1 MGGAAMRR
9 LFFWA
14 MTDSS
19 PASSGPPT
27 LGPREWSQLLLL
39 GMVWGSSF
47 FFFKILVA
55 ALPPFT
61 VVFGRLLI
69 AAAAMHVIA
78 RAARAWRGLSARE
91 WAGFL
96 FFGAIANALPFTLI
110 AYGETRISS
119 GMASIL
125 NATTPIF
132 TVLVAHAFTH
142 DDRLTWNR
150 AVGVVACF
158 VGVVVLVGPSSL
170 TEAGRA
176 ALPGQFACLAASIA
190 YGFAGVWARRY
201 RGLAPLQVVTAQLTA
216 ACVVQ
221 APLALII
228 DRPWTLASPAPAVW
242 GSLFGLALLCTAFAY
257 LLYFRVLKTAGATNV
272 SLVTFL
278 APVSAILL
286 GALLLHEPLEPRAM
300 LGLAVIGLGL
310 AAVDGRLLKRFAP
323 TRA

>member
-1 MGGAAMRR
+1 MRR

-14 MTDSS
+14 MTDSGA
-19 PASSGPPT
+19 PR

-47 FFFKILVA
+47 FFFKILVE

-61 VVFGRLLI
+61 VVFGRLLV
-69 AAAAMHVIA
+69 AAAAMHVIT
-78 RAARAWRGLSARE
+78 RAAGAWKGFSPRE

-110 AYGETRISS
+110 AYGETGVSS

-132 TVLVAHAFTH
+132 TVLVAHVFTT
-142 DDRLTWNR
+142 DDRITWNR
-150 AVGVVACF
+150 AIGVIACF
-158 VGVVVLVGPSSL
+158 LGVVVLVGPSSL

-176 ALPGQFACLAASIA
+176 ALPGQLACLGASIA
-190 YGFAGVWARRY
+190 YGFAGVYARRY
-201 RGLAPLQVVTAQLTA
+201 RGLPPLRVVTAQLTA
-216 ACVVQ
+216 AAIVQ
-221 APLALII
+221 APFALVV
-228 DRPWTLASPAPAVW
+228 DRPWTLANPGPGVW
-242 GSLFGLALLCTAFAY
+242 ASLLGLALLCTALAY

-286 GALLLHEPLEPRAM
+286 GVIVLREPLEPRAIA
-300 LGLAVIGLGL
+300 GLAVIGLGL
-310 AAVDGRLLKRFAP
+310 AAVDGRLIARFRPKA
-323 TRA
+323 A